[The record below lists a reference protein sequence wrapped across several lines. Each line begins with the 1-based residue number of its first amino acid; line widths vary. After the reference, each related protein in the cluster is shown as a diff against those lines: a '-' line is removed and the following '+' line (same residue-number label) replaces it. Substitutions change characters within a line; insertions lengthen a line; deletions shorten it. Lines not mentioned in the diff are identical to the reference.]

1 MVKEEVVQISVGEV
15 AAVLKTGSP
24 CTAKYNTSVNQGR
37 RTTLFE
43 IRGDGSVFKIHNRSL
58 RTLLCSFVKKNFS
71 PFLASWNQAIC
82 AVL

>member
-1 MVKEEVVQISVGEV
+1 MAQQEMVKEEVVQISVGEV

-43 IRGDGSVFKIHNRSL
+43 IRGDGSVFKIHNRSITFRDKPEVTL
-58 RTLLCSFVKKNFS
+58 CFVAQRT
-71 PFLASWNQAIC
+71 
-82 AVL
+82 